1 MRANFKANF
10 PKMAKLEVQ
19 NLSLPTFFEIKAYNF
34 EDVTFK
40 SILREFLLRFLNF
53 ALNFEILAILQFW
66 RSEKWKHL
74 ENCQNNKFRGKIQKS
89 K

>member
-1 MRANFKANF
+1 MRAIFKANF

-40 SILREFLLRFLNF
+40 SILREFFT
-53 ALNFEILAILQFW
+53 
-66 RSEKWKHL
+66 
-74 ENCQNNKFRGKIQKS
+74 
-89 K
+89 